1 VTDAVAAAWLEVL
14 GALVSDAAH
23 TVNNLLNDAAI
34 NLSAVAGRLSSPK
47 VVDSTGEALAART
60 VPFATHA
67 GHGLDAASELV
78 QSMMGL
84 ARPLPTPVD
93 PHRMVAQIIRVAAAG
108 SPKDAPEVGVEL
120 QDPVLDPENAA
131 LGRLAIAAGVRT
143 LAHDGVGGTV
153 RWVGSNV
160 ALARPVGARTGAILS
175 KRVLQLLILGG
186 RAVRSEADVVSF
198 SL

>member
-1 VTDAVAAAWLEVL
+1 MTDAIAAAWLEVL
-14 GALVSDAAH
+14 GVLVSDAAH

-47 VVDSTGEALAART
+47 VADSSGPALAERT
-60 VPFATHA
+60 VAFATHA
-67 GHGLDAASELV
+67 GSGLDAASELV

-108 SPKDAPEVGVEL
+108 CPKDAPEVGVEL
-120 QDPVLDPENAA
+120 QDPVLDPENAP

-143 LAHDGVGGTV
+143 LTHDGVGGTV

-160 ALARPVGARTGAILS
+160 ALGRPSGLRTGPILS
-175 KRVLQLLILGG
+175 KRVLQLLILG
-186 RAVRSEADVVSF
+186 RLAVRSEADVVSF